1 MTPLVF
7 VAVAF
12 AGGVGAALRYLLDV
26 TIRRRTGERFPWG
39 ILVVNVTGALALG
52 ILSPL
57 PADEAW
63 RWILGTGLLGGYTTF
78 SAVAVTTALL
88 AEEGRTRAA
97 VSYALLSFGRR
108 DSYNRPLSSLPRHL
122 RP

>member
-7 VAVAF
+7 AAVAL
-12 AGGVGAALRYLLDV
+12 AGGAGAAARYLLDV
-26 TIRRRTGERFPWG
+26 AIRRRTGERFPWG
-39 ILVVNVTGALALG
+39 ILVVNLSGALALG

-63 RWILGTGLLGGYTTF
+63 RWIVGTGLLGGYTTF

-88 AEEGRTRAA
+88 ADEGRARAA
-97 VSYALLSFGRR
+97 TIYAVVSFVGSVLAAAVGLTLGSLL
-108 DSYNRPLSSLPRHL
+108 
-122 RP
+122 

>member
-1 MTPLVF
+1 MTPLLVL
-7 VAVAF
+7 AVAL

-26 TIRRRTGERFPWG
+26 AVRRRTGERFPWG
-39 ILVVNVTGALALG
+39 ILVVNLTGALALG

-63 RWILGTGLLGGYTTF
+63 HAIIGTGLLGGYTTF

-88 AEEGRTRAA
+88 AEEGRTRAS
-97 VSYALLSFGRR
+97 VSYAVVSFAGSVVAAAVGLSLGSAF
-108 DSYNRPLSSLPRHL
+108 
-122 RP
+122 

>member
-1 MTPLVF
+1 MTIVVF
-7 VAVAF
+7 FAVAL
-12 AGGVGAALRYLLDV
+12 AGGVGAAMRYLLDAAV
-26 TIRRRTGERFPWG
+26 RRRTGEGFPWG
-39 ILVVNVTGALALG
+39 ILVVNLSGALVLG

-88 AEEGRTRAA
+88 AEEGRARAS
-97 VSYALLSFGRR
+97 VTYAAASFAGSVVAAALGLSIG
-108 DSYNRPLSSLPRHL
+108 SAL
-122 RP
+122 